1 MTGPGVEIEHRADG
15 SILMRNPQP
24 LGPYPRILTERL
36 TEALAACPA
45 RVFLGERDENGA
57 WRTITYAEALAKVRA
72 LGQALLDNGLSRDR
86 PLAILSGGSLAHA
99 LMALA
104 ASHVGIPYC
113 PVSPAYSLVATNFEK
128 LSHVIDVIRP
138 GMVFVENYDDFAP
151 ALERIRNDGIRV
163 VANRAAPVGALS
175 LAQLAETTPTTRV
188 DEAHRSI
195 APDDVRSILFTS
207 GTTGRPKGV
216 ITTHRMTTANQQ
228 MFLQTF
234 PEFGREPPVVLS
246 WLPWHHTSG
255 ANSILGAVL
264 YNLGTLWIDNGR
276 PVDGPPMQESI
287 RNLREIAPTAYFTAP
302 SGFRLL
308 AKALRD
314 DHDLRRTF
322 FSRLSFFFYSG
333 SAMPEALA
341 HEMDA
346 ISKAETGRHVPFYS
360 CYGATETAPFALAVN
375 WPGASGGLV
384 GLPMQ
389 GVTLKL
395 APRDGSRVLEARL
408 KGPSVTPGYWRD
420 AAATEQA
427 FDEEGYYRY
436 GDALAPLDPNDLSK
450 GLVFDGRIGENF
462 KLATGTWVNVAGL
475 RDRLMTATKGCL
487 VDAVIAGEGQMEV
500 GALLFPNPTFGGDAM
515 SLRAEV
521 AAALREVA
529 TGATGSST
537 FIARAL
543 LLSAPPDS
551 AAGEMTDKGAVSQKA
566 VLRNR
571 AHDIARLFGEPR
583 DPEVISPDSAG
594 QVTTT

>member
-1 MTGPGVEIEHRADG
+1 MSGPSVEIERRADG

-24 LGPYPRILTERL
+24 LGPYPRVITERFTAALTE
-36 TEALAACPA
+36 CPT
-45 RVFLGERDENGA
+45 RIFLGERDESGV
-57 WRTITYAEALAKVRA
+57 WHTITYAEAEAKVRA
-72 LGQALLDNGLSRDR
+72 LGQALLDSGLSRDR
-86 PLAILSGGSLAHA
+86 PLAILSAGSLAHA

-113 PVSPAYSLVATNFEK
+113 PVSPAYSLVAAGFEK
-128 LSHVIDVIRP
+128 LAHVIDVVRP

-151 ALERIRNDGIRV
+151 ALARMSKRPAIWLWSIAQHPRIRC
-163 VANRAAPVGALS
+163 PWPS
-175 LAQLAETTPTTRV
+175 LRRRRRSTRV
-188 DEAHRSI
+188 DEAHRGI
-195 APDDVRSILFTS
+195 APDDTRSILFTS

-264 YNLGTLWIDNGR
+264 YNLGTLWIDNGK
-276 PVDGPPMQESI
+276 PVDGPPMQELI
-287 RNLREIAPTAYFTAP
+287 RNLQDIAPTAYFSAP

-314 DHDLRRTF
+314 DHSLRRKF

-341 HEMDA
+341 QEMDA
-346 ISKAETGRHVPFYS
+346 ISEAEIGRHVPFYS

-395 APRDGSRVLEARL
+395 APLDGASVLEARL

-420 AAATEQA
+420 AEATARA

-436 GDALAPLDPNDLSK
+436 GDALVPCRFA
-450 GLVFDGRIGENF
+450 GLVEGPRI
-462 KLATGTWVNVAGL
+462 
-475 RDRLMTATKGCL
+475 
-487 VDAVIAGEGQMEV
+487 
-500 GALLFPNPTFGGDAM
+500 
-515 SLRAEV
+515 
-521 AAALREVA
+521 
-529 TGATGSST
+529 
-537 FIARAL
+537 
-543 LLSAPPDS
+543 
-551 AAGEMTDKGAVSQKA
+551 
-566 VLRNR
+566 
-571 AHDIARLFGEPR
+571 
-583 DPEVISPDSAG
+583 
-594 QVTTT
+594 